1 MFQCL
6 ELGLFI
12 TYLCDLLFIVI
23 LIFSM
28 INCMIKRIQTHLF
41 FCLFPWIYPIT
52 FAWRICTTL
61 KQQMFDLWVL
71 LSICLIFYQY
81 QPGAAYKSVAYKKAC
96 TCEVFTKILSK
107 KYWNE
112 GVLALEMRNNIPKQT
127 FVFLYPW
134 W

>member
-1 MFQCL
+1 MCHCL

-12 TYLCDLLFIVI
+12 TYLCDLLFIFI

-28 INCMIKRIQTHLF
+28 INYMIKRILTHLF
-41 FCLFPWIYPIT
+41 FCLFSWIYPIT
-52 FAWRICTTL
+52 FAWRTCITL

-81 QPGAAYKSVAYKKAC
+81 QLGAAYKSVAYKKAC
-96 TCEVFTKILSK
+96 TCDVFTKILSK

-112 GVLALEMRNNIPKQT
+112 GVLALKMRNKIPKQT
-127 FVFLYPW
+127 FAFLYPW